1 MSDSREDRILSLLAS
16 ATEIVCALGLRER
29 LVGRSHECDYPP
41 SVLQL
46 PQATRPRF
54 DVGASSGS
62 IDRQVKRLA
71 SEAREIQAL
80 GVYEVLPGLLR
91 RLRPTHIVTQV
102 QCDVCAVSYK
112 DVQAAVRRESA
123 GNPEIVSL
131 QPDSLDAIWEDFRR
145 VGRAL
150 GVPGEG
156 DRLVERVRGR
166 IEAIR
171 RVACGAA
178 RRPSVAAIEWA
189 DPLMAAGNWTP
200 ELIEMAGGRP
210 LFSAPGQHSPWLD
223 FGDLVQSDPDT
234 IIVMPCGY
242 GLSRTL
248 ADVNLLERTHG
259 WQRLRAV
266 KDGAVYAVDG
276 NQYFNRPGPRLAES
290 AEILAEILHPGHFDF
305 GHQGTGWERVSR
317 PAKETLARPI
327 SRSAAV
333 GRTSLPKG

>member
-1 MSDSREDRILSLLAS
+1 MPANREDRILSLLAS

-29 LVGRSHECDYPP
+29 LVGRSHECDFPP

-54 DVGASSGS
+54 DVGASSAS

-131 QPDSLDAIWEDFRR
+131 QPDSLDAIWQDFRR
-145 VGRAL
+145 VGQAL
-150 GVPGEG
+150 GVPREG
-156 DRLVERVRGR
+156 DRLVERICGR

-171 RVACGAA
+171 RVARGAA

-200 ELIEMAGGRP
+200 ELIEMAGGQS
-210 LFSAPGQHSPWLD
+210 LFGTPGHHSPWLD
-223 FGDLVQSDPDT
+223 FGDLARADPDI

-242 GLSRTL
+242 GLARTL
-248 ADVNLLERTHG
+248 ADVSLLERRHG
-259 WQRLRAV
+259 WERLRAV
-266 KDGAVYAVDG
+266 TNGAVYAADG

-305 GHQGTGWERVSR
+305 GHEGTGWQRVSR
-317 PAKETLARPI
+317 SAKGPLTGPSPL
-327 SRSAAV
+327 STAA
-333 GRTSLPKG
+333 GQPSPSKI